1 MRHAEDH
8 PRSRG
13 VHCRSPAPS
22 RRRKGSS
29 PLARGPLF
37 SRIRD
42 VKADRII
49 PARAG
54 STHLVLLHTHHP
66 QDHPRSRGVH
76 HPWSAHRPR
85 RRGSSPLARGPLWLA
100 HFKHIDVRIIPAR
113 AGSTLSMPGL
123 AKPGRDHPRSR
134 GVHHL
139 SPERATRSLGSSP
152 LARGPPP
159 LVSAS
164 PTPERIIPARAGS
177 TAVRHLHRGAVEDH
191 PRSRG
196 VHQLGRDGNGDFTG
210 SSPLARGPP
219 VFARSVG
226 AELGIIPARA
236 GSTVVA
242 AGVALYKK
250 DHPRSRGVHKCSSRW
265 MSARSGSSPLARG
278 PRRRCCGTFSGRRI
292 IPARAGSTSLCF
304 WFPELR

>member
-1 MRHAEDH
+1 M
-8 PRSRG
+8 
-13 VHCRSPAPS
+13 
-22 RRRKGSS
+22 GSS
-29 PLARGPLF
+29 PLARGPRY
-37 SRIRD
+37 SCGSAG
-42 VKADRII
+42 ADGRII

-54 STHLVLLHTHHP
+54 STAGRETACPSLSDHPRSRGVHMMSLTVTSLHLWIIPARAGSTERHGDQRAEY

-152 LARGPPP
+152 LARGPLAVP
-159 LVSAS
+159 LSLD
-164 PTPERIIPARAGS
+164 PEP
-177 TAVRHLHRGAVEDH
+177 
-191 PRSRG
+191 
-196 VHQLGRDGNGDFTG
+196 G

-219 VFARSVG
+219 CWIR
-226 AELGIIPARA
+226 
-236 GSTVVA
+236 
-242 AGVALYKK
+242 
-250 DHPRSRGVHKCSSRW
+250 
-265 MSARSGSSPLARG
+265 
-278 PRRRCCGTFSGRRI
+278 
-292 IPARAGSTSLCF
+292 
-304 WFPELR
+304 LR

>member
-1 MRHAEDH
+1 M
-8 PRSRG
+8 PS
-13 VHCRSPAPS
+13 VSSPMV
-22 RRRKGSS
+22 GSS

-54 STHLVLLHTHHP
+54 STHLVLLHTHQP

-134 GVHHL
+134 GVHWL
-139 SPERATRSLGSSP
+139 RFRRQRNVSGSSP
-152 LARGPPP
+152 LARGP
-159 LVSAS
+159 LSITCAI
-164 PTPERIIPARAGS
+164 TAPERIIPARAGS
-177 TAVRHLHRGAVEDH
+177 TL
-191 PRSRG
+191 
-196 VHQLGRDGNGDFTG
+196 Q
-210 SSPLARGPP
+210 
-219 VFARSVG
+219 
-226 AELGIIPARA
+226 GI
-236 GSTVVA
+236 
-242 AGVALYKK
+242 
-250 DHPRSRGVHKCSSRW
+250 
-265 MSARSGSSPLARG
+265 SASER
-278 PRRRCCGTFSGRRI
+278 
-292 IPARAGSTSLCF
+292 
-304 WFPELR
+304 